1 MKKDKLFNNKVNNQ
15 QLKDLNIEYRKR
27 WGVAS
32 HVDFTWWETYG
43 DKVFELGKKQALEDE
58 LKFLEDLFKPD
69 DKGTPLQFF
78 KDGVWQTKFNMTKR
92 ITELKKRLEKLK

>member
-32 HVDFTWWETYG
+32 HVDYTWWETYG
-43 DKVFELGKKQALEDE
+43 DIVFKLGKKQALEDVEEVLHNRRVQIEMLRSEDMKAQLHTFVNHFETEIKQKLEE
-58 LKFLEDLFKPD
+58 LK
-69 DKGTPLQFF
+69 
-78 KDGVWQTKFNMTKR
+78 
-92 ITELKKRLEKLK
+92 

>member
-27 WGVAS
+27 LGVAS

-43 DKVFELGKKQALEDE
+43 DKVFELGKKEALEDVEKILDE
-58 LKFLEDLFKPD
+58 LYNKYA
-69 DKGTPLQFF
+69 GTGRL
-78 KDGVWQTKFNMTKR
+78 KVDV
-92 ITELKKRLEKLK
+92 ITEIKKRLGRVK